1 MPVDHPALNCRPVAL
16 AAALLVLAGCA
27 SPPPEAWRV
36 VPSYR
41 ISHAGLGMAQ
51 GYAAL
56 ARQYEGEGRWEDAL
70 QAWRKAAADAPDD
83 ADILDGLGIA
93 LSGQGRLDEAVAT
106 LHRAAEG
113 APASARRFNN
123 LGYALMLSGRNDE
136 ARNVLHRAVA
146 LDPGHAA
153 ARANLGKLD
162 PRGVPATPRLAVAAT
177 SAPVAVLTLQ
187 TEPTAAA
194 LPIVDTPSARAHT
207 ATREDAVAKDE
218 APPSPPP
225 PPNLA
230 ALRVEI
236 VNGNGVTGLAAW
248 VGVRLQRHGLRQR
261 ARLTNLRPYD
271 TPATVIHYRPGYAA
285 EAGELARH
293 LPAKVAL
300 VQQDDRATGADVR
313 VVLGRDLRHM
323 ASCGSRCRDRSET
336 LAVAGAAAAR

>member
-1 MPVDHPALNCRPVAL
+1 MPVDRPTLNCRPVAL

-56 ARQYEGEGRWEDAL
+56 ARQYEGERRWEDAL
-70 QAWRKAAADAPDD
+70 EAWRKAAADAPDD

-93 LSGQGRLDEAVAT
+93 LSGQGRLDEAVVT

-123 LGYALMLSGRNDE
+123 LGYALMLAGRNDE
-136 ARNVLHRAVA
+136 ARSVLHRALA
-146 LDPGHAA
+146 LDPGHTA

-162 PRGVPATPRLAVAAT
+162 PRGVPATPQLAVAVA
-177 SAPVAVLTLQ
+177 SAPAAVLTLQ

-194 LPIVDTPSARAHT
+194 LPIVGTPSARADT
-207 ATREDAVAKDE
+207 ATREEAVAKDE
-218 APPSPPP
+218 APSPP

-248 VGVRLQRHGLRQR
+248 LGVRLQRHGLRQR

-271 TPATVIHYRPGYAA
+271 TPATVVHYRPGYAA

-293 LPAKVAL
+293 LPTRVAL
-300 VQQDDRATGADVR
+300 VQRDDSATGADVR
-313 VVLGRDLRHM
+313 VVLGRDVRHM